1 MNSTPK
7 GEFLQVVRD
16 ALGKTSPSADPRS
29 PQQTAEHSNRA
40 RQIVDLLREG
50 RGELLTPLAE
60 TAAKLNWNVHRVTS
74 HSQAAQRIADIVREK
89 KATSVIHSLHPVLQ
103 RVPLASSLPGIELVA
118 MTAEDEAGWLALKER
133 ATRADIGVTGVD
145 YAVAETGTCV
155 LVAGPDSSRM
165 TSLIPPVHVA
175 VVEPQQVLANLDE
188 LFVLLGEMFGTQQ
201 ARYVNLISGPSRTG
215 DIEQTLVIGAHGPK
229 EAHMVIIG

>member
-1 MNSTPK
+1 
-7 GEFLQVVRD
+7 
-16 ALGKTSPSADPRS
+16 
-29 PQQTAEHSNRA
+29 
-40 RQIVDLLREG
+40 
-50 RGELLTPLAE
+50 
-60 TAAKLNWNVHRVTS
+60 
-74 HSQAAQRIADIVREK
+74 
-89 KATSVIHSLHPVLQ
+89 
-103 RVPLASSLPGIELVA
+103 
-118 MTAEDEAGWLALKER
+118 LKER

-155 LVAGPDSSRM
+155 LAAGPDSSRM

-188 LFVLLGEMFGTQQ
+188 LFVLLGEMFGTRQT
-201 ARYVNLISGPSRTG
+201 RYVNLISGPSRTG